1 MRSILSFIGCCIL
14 WVVAVPYLV
23 VYVTFQLVASLLE
36 LPRFIYR
43 WLLHSPV
50 LETEYHL
57 PQAYALITG
66 ASDGVGKALAE
77 ELANRGWNLILHG
90 RNPTKL
96 DALADILRAA
106 HPTIDTRVTVQDTTH
121 STSFPDLFAHNLVNL
136 LGPITLLVNNV
147 GTLHSAVPFCALTSD
162 EINAALLTNIAFP
175 TLLTH
180 YLLSSPVRRRGSD
193 TSAYAMSP
201 RAAEENSPLLGG
213 GGAKGG
219 VQWELRCIMNI
230 SCIAGLHAT
239 AHSSVHSATKS
250 YLTSLSRGIVMDAPA
265 GIEILNLLIGHTRT
279 ASWRG
284 KNSMLVQDV
293 DACVRG
299 CLAAVGLGK
308 TRGHG
313 RGSRA
318 WGCQDILGLGSMGGR
333 GEGVYVYWLHEL
345 WVGLERVLPGRVSD
359 GLAAYYDG
367 IFGREVALF

>member
-1 MRSILSFIGCCIL
+1 M
-14 WVVAVPYLV
+14 
-23 VYVTFQLVASLLE
+23 
-36 LPRFIYR
+36 
-43 WLLHSPV
+43 
-50 LETEYHL
+50 
-57 PQAYALITG
+57 
-66 ASDGVGKALAE
+66 
-77 ELANRGWNLILHG
+77 ILHG

-96 DALADILRAA
+96 DALADRLRAV

-121 STSFPDLFAHNLVNL
+121 STSFPDLFVHNLVNL
-136 LGPITLLVNNV
+136 LGPITLLINNV

-162 EINAALLTNIAFP
+162 EINTALLTNIEFP

-180 YLLSSPVRRRGSD
+180 HLLSSPVRCCGSD
-193 TSAYAMSP
+193 TSVYATSP
-201 RAAEENSPLLGG
+201 GAAEENSPLLS
-213 GGAKGG
+213 GAKGG

-250 YLTSLSRGIVMDAPA
+250 YLTSLSRGITMDAPA
-265 GIEILNLLIGHTRT
+265 GVEILNLLVGHTRT

-284 KNSMLVQDV
+284 KNSLLVQNV

-308 TRGHG
+308 THG
-313 RGSRA
+313 LGSRV
-318 WGCQDILGLGSMGGR
+318 WGCNDILGLGAMGGR
-333 GEGVYVYWLHEL
+333 GEGVYVYCLHEL
-345 WVGLERVLPGRVSD
+345 WVGLERLLPGRASE